1 MEDTILK
8 VEDLCVRYFCDAGE
22 VYAVNG
28 VTFYLS
34 QGETL
39 GIVGE
44 TGAGKTTTALSVLK
58 LLPEGVGQIIS
69 GKMFYENINLIKAP
83 EHVMNHIRGK
93 EISMIFQD
101 PMTSL
106 NPVMRIEEQIA
117 ENIKIHNPKIKKDEL
132 SKKVDRILIQVGI
145 GPSRKKEYPHQFSGG
160 MKQRVIIAMSLAC
173 DPKILIADEP
183 TTALDVTI
191 QAQILELMNKL
202 KRELNMGMILIS
214 HDLGVIVRMSD
225 KVAVMYGGQFVEI
238 GTVND
243 IFEEGKPHH
252 PYTRGLFQSIPN
264 LDDDVERLA
273 QIKGNLPNAMDL
285 PAGCKF
291 AERCEFVCENC
302 MKEQDF
308 KTQITQSHYILCNV
322 KKAIYYDGRKSF

>member
-1 MEDTILK
+1 MKESILK
-8 VEDLCVRYFCDAGE
+8 VEDLFVRYFCDAGE

-28 VTFYLS
+28 ITFNLS

-58 LLPEGVGQIIS
+58 LLPERVGKITS
-69 GKMFYENINLIKAP
+69 GQMLYENINLIKAP

-117 ENIKIHNPKIKKDEL
+117 ENIKIHNTKLKKSEIAKMTDQ
-132 SKKVDRILIQVGI
+132 ILMQVGI
-145 GPSRKKEYPHQFSGG
+145 DPVRKKEYPHQFSGG

-173 DPKILIADEP
+173 KPKILIADEP

-191 QAQILELMNKL
+191 QAQILELMNRL
-202 KRELNMGMILIS
+202 KSELNMGMILIS
-214 HDLGVIVRMSD
+214 HDLGIIVRMSD
-225 KVAVMYGGQFVEI
+225 KVAVMYGGQFVEY

-252 PYTRGLFQSIPN
+252 PYTRGLFRSIPN
-264 LDDDVERLA
+264 IDDEVERLK
-273 QIKGNLPNAMDL
+273 QIKGTLPNAMDL
-285 PAGCKF
+285 PVGCKF
-291 AERCEFVCENC
+291 AERCEFACENC
-302 MKEQDF
+302 KNEQDF
-308 KTQITQSHYILCNV
+308 KTNITDTHYILCNV
-322 KKAIYYDGRKSF
+322 KNAIYDDGRESF